1 MYSQSVVVLLL
12 LLCNF
17 YCHALPFPSIDFN
30 EQTATTTME
39 QSLASNSDQWMSLQT
54 LHEYEF
60 LRMLCEL
67 YGRCSS
73 DEDIDNDEETM
84 FDYHQTKFKRFSSR
98 LFYGIPKFG

>member
-1 MYSQSVVVLLL
+1 MYYQLALILLL
-12 LLCNF
+12 LNF
-17 YCHALPFPSIDFN
+17 YCNALPLPSIDSN
-30 EQTATTTME
+30 EQTTTTTTTE
-39 QSLASNSDQWMSLQT
+39 SVVGPVHDQWMSLQT

-73 DEDIDNDEETM
+73 DEEIDNEESM
-84 FDYHQTKFKRFSSR
+84 FDYHQTKFKRFSPR